1 MQAILNIEPNEIDER
16 LLNVIRELLSRNV
29 DITLKR
35 QHFELKEFDA
45 TLPLDEVIGEF
56 QKAGY
61 SDDFISDLRSGFET
75 SEIYSK

>member
-1 MQAILNIEPNEIDER
+1 MQAILSIEPNEVDER
-16 LLNVIRELLSRNV
+16 LLIIIRELLSRNV
-29 DITLKR
+29 EIMIKSH
-35 QHFELKEFDA
+35 HFELKEFDA
-45 TLPLDEVIGEF
+45 TLPLNEVMEEF

>member
-1 MQAILNIEPNEIDER
+1 MQAILSIEPNEVDER
-16 LLNVIRELLSRNV
+16 LLIVIRELLSRNV
-29 DITLKR
+29 EITIKSQR
-35 QHFELKEFDA
+35 FELKEFDA
-45 TLPLDEVIGEF
+45 ALPLSEVMDEF